1 MNILEHPNDI
11 NIPPIDLES
20 IEAPFDRNVPISW
33 PKAGKDTVDEH
44 NTSYFIS
51 NMNPFLLAAF
61 YYG

>member
-44 NTSYFIS
+44 NT
-51 NMNPFLLAAF
+51 
-61 YYG
+61 